1 MPLKIIG
8 PGFGRTGTNS
18 LKLALEH
25 LGFGPCH
32 HMFEVRDNP
41 ELLADWEAAARG
53 EPVDWDK
60 VFRGYRSQVDW
71 PGRDIGASSRSTF
84 PKAKVILSVRDPDAW
99 FDSVQATIAPFLN
112 ARGKH
117 PSPHVNA
124 IAEMAHETIEVQ
136 IFDDR
141 MSERDHATRVFRETH
156 RRGAV
161 RNSGCTAF
169 SLSICVTAGHRCASS
184 SRSTCPRSHSPR
196 QIRRRSLWTKS
207 GSRSRPRLP
216 RCKHLAAFQVT
227 VKLPGETLEGAQDL
241 AKRAAGYPGTLPK
254 SD

>member
-71 PGRDIGASSRSTF
+71 PGARYWRELAQHF
-84 PKAKVILSVRDPDAW
+84 PEAKVILSVRDPDAW
-99 FDSVQATIAPFLN
+99 FDSVQATIAPFIA

-124 IAEMAHETIEVQ
+124 IAEMGY
-136 IFDDR
+136 
-141 MSERDHATRVFRETH
+141 RDN
-156 RRGAV
+156 RG
-161 RNSGCTAF
+161 S
-169 SLSICVTAGHRCASS
+169 
-184 SRSTCPRSHSPR
+184 
-196 QIRRRSLWTKS
+196 
-207 GSRSRPRLP
+207 
-216 RCKHLAAFQVT
+216 
-227 VKLPGETLEGAQDL
+227 DL
-241 AKRAAGYPGTLPK
+241 R
-254 SD
+254 